1 MIKLTKGQYLSD
13 IMNEI
18 PSDCI
23 LSKRIPGCGA
33 TTLELNTD
41 RNSIIIVP
49 NVPVILSKCGKYP
62 NLLGV
67 YEGVKLN
74 RVVEYIASNAICK
87 IMTTPESFCK
97 VKSACEKLGINIYTD
112 FFLLMDEC
120 HQLITDVDYRID
132 IVMPMN
138 DFFMFK
144 QKALV
149 SATPIGFSDPR
160 FVENHFDTIEVE
172 ADYDYR
178 QDITVTHTYNIAKAV
193 GEYLETH
200 NGTVCFFVNSV
211 VTIYSLMKHFNLLE
225 DSSVYC
231 APKSRSKLKN
241 EYIFHNAYSE
251 WSSDTMKKYNF
262 FTGRFFTAFDLELDY
277 KPDLVMITDPHRA
290 EYTLL
295 DIDTDCI
302 QICGRF
308 RNGVNSVTH
317 IYEANPNIVAK
328 DREQI
333 EWEISAHEVVYNTL
347 NTLYNSADTKEK
359 RFAFSEALETLPFR
373 KFQYPDFTKNWFAID
388 NEINAVMTKG
398 RYQSRTSITTWYR
411 ENHFFNPTFTYCAYN
426 ENDDKLKIVKAAQ
439 SVKDKRRKMVKLLS
453 DIEEPASEYA
463 LDFKNEMRKIDPFIV
478 DAYEVLGKDRIE
490 EVKYNQKQMQA
501 DMILAERKGNKVVRL
516 IKNRFSV
523 GSCYLNETI
532 VNEIVKIFE
541 VLNIHPEKE
550 IKPSIILDY
559 FQAVPFKRNG
569 KRGYNLVSAII

>member
-1 MIKLTKGQYLSD
+1 MIKLSKGQYLSD

-49 NVPVILSKCGKYP
+49 NVPVILSKCSKYP

-87 IMTTPESFCK
+87 IMTTPESFYK

-160 FVENHFDTIEVE
+160 FGENHFDTIEVE

-178 QDITVTHTYNIAKAV
+178 QDITITHTYNIAKAV

-347 NTLYNSADTKEK
+347 DTLYNSAETKEK

-373 KFQYPDFTKNWFAID
+373 NFQYPDFTKNWFAID
-388 NEINAVMTKG
+388 NEINAVMTKS
-398 RYQSRTSITTWYR
+398 RYQSRTSITTWYK
-411 ENHFFNPTFTYCAYN
+411 ENYFFNPTFTFCDYN
-426 ENDDKLKIVKAAQ
+426 ENDKKLKIVKAAR

-478 DAYEVLGKDRIE
+478 DAYEVLGKERIE
-490 EVKYNQKQMQA
+490 EVKYNQKQLRE
-501 DMILAERKGNKVVRL
+501 DMIMAERKGNKVVRL

-523 GSCYLNETI
+523 GSFYLNETI
-532 VNEIVKIFE
+532 VNEFTRIFE
-541 VLNIHPEKE
+541 LLNIHPEKE